1 MSEVR
6 VKATPANGLA
16 SYIQRTLTPEQ
27 LARLKPQLGGEEL
40 RILEGRLLANESV
53 PVDTL
58 NHLTERAAH
67 AAGQPVFEFG
77 RAAGL
82 FGAEQGT
89 RTVYKFIL
97 ALLSPQSTL
106 RMAPAMWARVYS
118 GGRLEVEVGDHTGR
132 IHVRDFPAH
141 DGLCGRI
148 GAPATISVEI
158 SSPRSIPTSSR
169 ACAGKAGS
177 VCARPGGSLSLIHI
191 SEPTRPY

>member
-16 SYIQRTLTPEQ
+16 AFVQRTLSPEQ
-27 LARLKPQLGGEEL
+27 LAHLRPQLAAEEL

-53 PVDTL
+53 PVDVL
-58 NHLTERAAH
+58 NHLTELAAR

-118 GGRLEVEVGDHTGR
+118 GGRLEVEVGDGTGR
-132 IHVRDFPAH
+132 IRVRDFPAH

-148 GAPATISVEI
+148 TGWFEFIGEKASKGTRTVHATC
-158 SSPRSIPTSSR
+158 R
-169 ACAGKAGS
+169 ARGEAECRWDFTWGK
-177 VCARPGGSLSLIHI
+177 
-191 SEPTRPY
+191 